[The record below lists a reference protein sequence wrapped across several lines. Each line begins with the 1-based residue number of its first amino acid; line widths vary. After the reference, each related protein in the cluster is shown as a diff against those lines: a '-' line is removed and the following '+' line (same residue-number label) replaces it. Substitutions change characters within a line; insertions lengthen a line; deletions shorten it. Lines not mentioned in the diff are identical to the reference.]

1 MPKRNEELAQV
12 LSEAALSNKAFA
24 RAVRE
29 VSARHGQPINCDH
42 TSVSRWL
49 SGMRPRG
56 RVPMYI
62 AEALSARLS
71 RSVTPADVGFSSMET
86 LPDDFGTVY
95 ADSVDDATEK
105 LAELWRA
112 DVADDPQI
120 LCVPAHGNAGI
131 AAALSWLV
139 RGQSATS
146 PPSAAGRR
154 VGLPDI
160 EAFRATVKAFSNLDN
175 AYGGGQA
182 RKALIQFLSTEGAAL
197 LRGSYSDA
205 IGRHLHAAVAEATL
219 LAAWTAYDA
228 GVHGAAQ
235 RYFIQALRLAQEA
248 GNPLLAG
255 SVLDAMSHQATF
267 LRRHREAADLAR
279 AARTGTQG
287 KATATLTA
295 HFYAMEARALACGGD
310 AKGSLSAL
318 SEASRLF
325 ERRRPEDDPEW
336 IAYFDVAELNAEFCH
351 CLRDLGR
358 HREAA
363 MYASEALANAGASA
377 RSDFFV
383 SMVLAAGHAG
393 QGDPEAAFRA
403 AGEALT
409 AGLSLKSAR
418 CLDYVRHFR
427 SLIVPFESCSAAKE
441 FIESFAENEMWALSA
456 QR

>member
-1 MPKRNEELAQV
+1 M
-12 LSEAALSNKAFA
+12 
-24 RAVRE
+24 
-29 VSARHGQPINCDH
+29 
-42 TSVSRWL
+42 
-49 SGMRPRG
+49 
-56 RVPMYI
+56 
-62 AEALSARLS
+62 
-71 RSVTPADVGFSSMET
+71 
-86 LPDDFGTVY
+86 LPDDFGTRY
-95 ADSVDDATEK
+95 EDSVDVATET
-105 LAELWRA
+105 LAQLWRA

-120 LCVPAHGNAGI
+120 LRVPAHGTAGV

-139 RGQSATS
+139 RGYSAVPRT
-146 PPSAAGRR
+146 AAGRR

-160 EAFRATVKAFSNLDN
+160 QAFRATVNAFSNLDN

-182 RKALIQFLSTEGAAL
+182 RKALVQFLGTEGTAL
-197 LRGSYSDA
+197 LRGAYSDPV
-205 IGRHLHAAVAEATL
+205 GRQLHAAVAEATL
-219 LAAWTAYDA
+219 LAGWTAYDS

-248 GNPLLAG
+248 GDTLLAG

-267 LRRHREAADLAR
+267 LRRHREAVDLAR

-287 KATATLTA
+287 KATATLSA

-310 AKGSLSAL
+310 ARGSLSAL

-325 ERRRPEDDPEW
+325 EQRRPGDDPDW
-336 IAYFDVAELNAEFCH
+336 IAYFDEAELNAEFSH

-363 MYASEALANAGASA
+363 MYASESLTNAGAST

-383 SMVLAAGHAG
+383 SMVLASGHAG
-393 QGDPEAAFRA
+393 QGNPEAAFRA

-427 SLIVPFESCSAAKE
+427 SLIVPFEECSAAKE
-441 FIESFAENEMWALSA
+441 FIESFAENEMWVLSA

>member
-1 MPKRNEELAQV
+1 M
-12 LSEAALSNKAFA
+12 SHKAFA

-29 VSARHGQPINCDH
+29 ASARHGQPLKCGH

-56 RVPMYI
+56 LVPMYI
-62 AEALSARLS
+62 AEALSVRLS
-71 RSVTPADVGFSSMET
+71 RSVTLAEIGFPSAEV
-86 LPDDFGTVY
+86 LPDDFGTTY
-95 ADSVDDATEK
+95 EDSVDVTTET
-105 LAELWRA
+105 LAQLWRA

-120 LCVPAHGNAGI
+120 LRAPAHGTAGI

-139 RGQSATS
+139 RGQSAS
-146 PPSAAGRR
+146 PRATTAGRR

-160 EAFRATVKAFSNLDN
+160 EAFRATVSAFSNLDN

-182 RKALIQFLSTEGAAL
+182 RKALVQFLGAEGTAL
-197 LRGSYSDA
+197 LRGAYSEPV
-205 IGRHLHAAVAEATL
+205 GRQLHAAVSEATL

-228 GVHGAAQ
+228 GVHGVAQ
-235 RYFIQALRLAQEA
+235 RYFIQALRLAQGA
-248 GNPLLAG
+248 GDALLAG

-267 LRRHREAADLAR
+267 LRRHREAVDLAR

-287 KATATLTA
+287 KATATLNA

-325 ERRRPEDDPEW
+325 EQRRPEDDPAW
-336 IAYFDVAELNAEFCH
+336 IGYFDVAELNAEFSH

-363 MYASEALANAGASA
+363 MYASESLTAAGTST

-393 QGDPEAAFRA
+393 QGDPESAFRA

-418 CLDYVRHFR
+418 CLDYLRNFR
-427 SLIVPFESCSAAKE
+427 SLIVPFENCTAAKE
-441 FIESFAENEMWALSA
+441 FIESFAENEMWVSSA
-456 QR
+456 QG